1 VTEET
6 AAVQRLRRRI
16 ADRKVIVVVG
26 AGVSIGATM
35 RDNGTPHPYASWA
48 GLVSAGAQEMGTY
61 GAPEQ
66 VVDYARYLLQAQK
79 LEEVAD
85 LIIENLKS
93 FYADWLQR
101 SFDAETFTITNSDV
115 PQALHALGCPILTTN
130 YDDVLERVSGRGTLE
145 WRNPEAWAQA
155 QKDPTRYVLHIHG
168 TFTDSASVVFSRKD
182 YEELVND
189 TKNQSLWQALAT
201 QYSLLFVGVGKS
213 FDDRNFTRLG
223 GYLKD
228 VLGQAGQE
236 HYRLVY
242 AGQNDGVDRQGLFE
256 QKILQIEYGT
266 SSGDL
271 AGFLTGLVPSVP
283 DSTAAPELPPP
294 AVLSIDVDDSMVHA
308 TLLSD
313 TASPQSADERCG
325 LNAIALETLSLF
337 DEWIRSD
344 PLGGSGAD
352 EREGLRTRVIQQMGR
367 ILFDAVFHGDVRK
380 LYQDGLR
387 YQAQL
392 REELVRAGQA
402 DAWAPL
408 EIVLRI
414 KKKIVPL
421 FQTINQIDLDDLPW
435 ELLFDAN
442 SGHLSVSNNVVLV
455 RGTEDQARRF
465 EDWQPPNQLN
475 VLVVLAQPE
484 ELVSRVRASWPG
496 GKGYDTVIANI
507 RSAIG
512 AWDSPGDADRGSDT
526 AQDNGDGA
534 ARDRVHV
541 FELDDPGNEHGN
553 DRGDEAGDNREQR
566 AARRRSRVT
575 WARFK
580 AALDTSAQPS
590 ADSSQ
595 HVDVVHFIGH
605 AGVTG
610 LLYRFVAFEA
620 PEPDAG
626 PSGAAG
632 AAVPIGDT
640 QWVSFEE
647 IGNFINNL
655 DEKDRPT
662 LVMLHLC
669 QGPAGGVNGPV
680 GPLDLTRASFSQL
693 GYQLMQ
699 AQIPLVVAMQYPM
712 WPDAGA
718 VFTRTF
724 YGKVQTATVPQAI
737 QAARNAVARG
747 VAGAGGPVGPVF
759 FMGANVRQ
767 ILVPQA
773 PARRGKGAAPPAAG
787 RIGPSKPVS
796 RGAPPPGATTPGRT
810 PIAIGSDRFQQ
821 DPRDGGASNGV

>member
-1 VTEET
+1 MTVET
-6 AAVQRLRRRI
+6 AAEQRLRRRI
-16 ADRKVIVVVG
+16 ADGKVIVVVG

-35 RDNGTPHPYASWA
+35 RDDDTPHPYASWA
-48 GLVSAGAQEMGTY
+48 GLVSAGAEEMGAY
-61 GAPEQ
+61 GAPKQ
-66 VVDYARYLLQAQK
+66 VVAYAQYLLQEQK
-79 LEEVAD
+79 FEEVAD
-85 LIIENLKS
+85 LIIENLKN
-93 FYADWLQR
+93 FYADWLQS
-101 SFDAETFTITNSDV
+101 SFDAQNFAITNPDV
-115 PQALHALGCPILTTN
+115 PEALHALGCPILTTN

-145 WRNPEAWAQA
+145 WRNAEAWPQA

-182 YEELVND
+182 YEELVKD
-189 TKNQSLWQALAT
+189 TKYQSLWQALAT

-242 AGQNDGVDRQGLFE
+242 AGQNDGVDREGLFE

-271 AGFLTGLVPSVP
+271 AEFLTGLVPSVP
-283 DSTAAPELPPP
+283 DSTAMPELPPP
-294 AVLSIDVDDSMVHA
+294 AVLSIDVDDRMVHA
-308 TLLSD
+308 ALHSD
-313 TASPQSADERCG
+313 TASPQSADEPCG

-352 EREGLRTRVIQQMGR
+352 EREGLRIRVIQQMGR
-367 ILFDAVFHGDVRK
+367 ILFDAVFHGGVRQ

-392 REELVRAGQA
+392 RDGLIKAGQP

-435 ELLFDAN
+435 ELLWETS
-442 SGHLSVSNNVVLV
+442 SGHLSASNKVVLV

-465 EDWQPPNQLN
+465 EEWQPPNRLN
-475 VLVVLAQPE
+475 VLVALAQPE
-484 ELVSRVRASWPG
+484 ELVSQVRASWPG
-496 GKGYDTVIANI
+496 GKGYDTVIADI

-512 AWDSPGDADRGSDT
+512 AWDSPGDADRSSDP
-526 AQDNGDGA
+526 AQGNGGGA
-534 ARDRVHV
+534 ARGRVHV
-541 FELDDPGNEHGN
+541 FELDDPGNEHGH
-553 DRGDEAGDNREQR
+553 DLDDEAGDNREQG
-566 AARRRSRVT
+566 AARRRYRVT

-580 AALDTSAQPS
+580 AALDTSAQPD

-605 AGVTG
+605 AGVNG
-610 LLYRFVAFEA
+610 LYRYVAFEA

-626 PSGAAG
+626 RSGAAD
-632 AAVPIGDT
+632 AAIPIGST
-640 QWVSFEE
+640 QWVSFED
-647 IGNFINNL
+647 IGTFILNL

-669 QGPAGGVNGPV
+669 QGPAGGVSGPV

-693 GYQLMQ
+693 GYLLMQ

-718 VFTRTF
+718 LFTSTF
-724 YGKVQTATVPQAI
+724 YSKVQTATVPQAV
-737 QAARNAVARG
+737 QAARNAVSR
-747 VAGAGGPVGPVF
+747 AGAGASGPVGPVF

-773 PARRGKGAAPPAAG
+773 AARRGKAAAPQAAG
-787 RIGPSKPVS
+787 RSGPSKLVS
-796 RGAPPPGATTPGRT
+796 PGAPTHGATTPGRT
-810 PIAIGSDRFQQ
+810 PAAIGSDRFQQ
-821 DPRDGGASNGV
+821 DPRDGGGSNGV